1 MLRKL
6 RELTA
11 FHNLLI
17 AIEELPEDIKSAEKI
32 AQWLSSETGLEI
44 SGDGEYI
51 NFDFLSSEEESKSED
66 LKEPNFVAAA
76 NFTVPG
82 ALACIG
88 ALGGLIPATKILKI
102 NKVLKA
108 AGGAVNVMKD
118 VHMNYKYYRIEKK
131 YSKKKAL
138 DTALNDFSVKKKL
151 SAGSKALL
159 KDFFNLSA
167 IAGACGSLFTYENN
181 YENDQY
187 FFNEDNLRRLT

>member
-32 AQWLSSETGLEI
+32 AQWLSSETGLEK

-76 NFTVPG
+76 NQFL
-82 ALACIG
+82 AL
-88 ALGGLIPATKILKI
+88 
-102 NKVLKA
+102 
-108 AGGAVNVMKD
+108 
-118 VHMNYKYYRIEKK
+118 
-131 YSKKKAL
+131 
-138 DTALNDFSVKKKL
+138 
-151 SAGSKALL
+151 
-159 KDFFNLSA
+159 
-167 IAGACGSLFTYENN
+167 
-181 YENDQY
+181 
-187 FFNEDNLRRLT
+187 